1 MSLQSGTPLPVG
13 ATITPGTLRARLEEL
28 RAQREVF
35 ALSEAIACVVP
46 LCVSAAERHA
56 AGEMLFVHPSSI
68 RDAGGQ
74 WVVDPS
80 LAVQPPLLPRDKS
93 CMAPEERGGQPGTA
107 RSTVFSVAAILYEML
122 TAQTVGPGMR
132 RPTEVDPSLPAALE
146 GILSKALVADPAHR
160 PDDLHALAQAL
171 HHLAPSGTQPP
182 PPADESHLDYVGDLD
197 VDVSMSLMPPAPA
210 AGARQAIAVSP
221 YDMVIDH
228 HIQER
233 PADDHTEALT
243 ALKARLEADTR
254 PRYVVIKDGMDH
266 GPFASVELLQ
276 QIASHTFTEDDYL
289 RDQLSNVERTI
300 QEWEEF
306 APFAKHARL
315 NRNIKAEKEAIE
327 RTVVQER
334 KSTAS
339 KAVIG
344 IAIVGGLVAILVAS
358 ILVSRG
364 VRSDEVG
371 VQGETAV
378 NVESEAELESGK
390 GGPGRGSKGG
400 VVGTSG
406 GYPVLGGGMSCEGA
420 QAKYVESYNLEHG
433 GKVPPDLT
441 AGHYAK
447 VLNRGSYLNACGVPD
462 TMTVNV
468 CAAVQNGRAVGV
480 SVSTNPRNPGISGCI
495 ASQVR
500 GMAFPSHPRLD
511 VARTTFAAQ

>member
-1 MSLQSGTPLPVG
+1 MSVQFGTPLPVG

-28 RAQREVF
+28 RARREVF
-35 ALSEAIACVVP
+35 TLPEAVGCVVP
-46 LCVSAAERHA
+46 ICVAAAERHA
-56 AGEMLFVHPSSI
+56 AGETFFVHPSALKSSN
-68 RDAGGQ
+68 GQ
-74 WVVDPS
+74 WVIVPE
-80 LAVQPPLLPRDKS
+80 LAVQPALLPRDKS
-93 CMAPEERGGQPGTA
+93 CMAPEERSGQPGTA
-107 RSTVFSVAAILYEML
+107 RSTVFSIGAILYEML

-132 RPTEVDPSLPAALE
+132 RPTEIDPSLPAALE
-146 GILSKALVADPAHR
+146 LVLSKALVADPAHR
-160 PDDLHALAQAL
+160 PDDLNALAQAL

-182 PPADESHLDYVGDLD
+182 PPADESHLDLVGNLD
-197 VDVSMSLMPPAPA
+197 VDVSMSLMPPPPRGGAP
-210 AGARQAIAVSP
+210 QAIAVSP

-233 PADDHTEALT
+233 PLDDHTEALS
-243 ALKARLEADTR
+243 ALKARLESDTR

-266 GPFASVELLQ
+266 GPFSSVELLQ
-276 QIASHTFTEDDYL
+276 QIASHTFEEEDYL
-289 RDQLSNVERTI
+289 RDQLSNVERMI
-300 QEWEEF
+300 KEWEEF
-306 APFAKHARL
+306 APFAEHARL
-315 NRNIKAEKEAIE
+315 NRNIKAEKAAIL

-344 IAIVGGLVAILVAS
+344 ALIVGGLVTVLVAS

-390 GGPGRGSKGG
+390 GGPRGSRKGG
-400 VVGTSG
+400 VVGSSG
-406 GYPVLGGGMSCEGA
+406 GYPILGGGMSCEAA

-447 VLNRGSYLNACGVPD
+447 VLNRGTYLNACGVPD
-462 TMTVNV
+462 SMTVNV

-480 SVSTNPRNPGISGCI
+480 SVSTNPRNAGIAGCI
-495 ASQVR
+495 ASRVR
-500 GMAFPSHPRLD
+500 GMSFPSHPRLD